1 MTARP
6 SPAMLSVYD
15 GQQCVGFIINRGGG
29 WFEAFDRE
37 EKSLGHF
44 KSAKAASDKIMGAP
58 RQ

>member
-1 MTARP
+1 MTAN
-6 SPAMLSVYD
+6 SASVSLS
-15 GQQCVGFIINRGGG
+15 IAAGG

>member
-29 WFEAFDRE
+29 
-37 EKSLGHF
+37 LV
-44 KSAKAASDKIMGAP
+44 
-58 RQ
+58 